1 MALEQ
6 LRSGKYDDETREWIV
21 RIFETRA
28 ADPYWET
35 VVERFRAAPAESRER
50 SGLAVT
56 SKYIDDPVLGR
67 ESEAI
72 TKRWS
77 CGRG

>member
-1 MALEQ
+1 VALEQ

-35 VVERFRAAPAESRER
+35 VVEMFRAAPAESRDR
-50 SGLAVT
+50 SGLAVSSQHVRGPGT
-56 SKYIDDPVLGR
+56 SRK
-67 ESEAI
+67 
-72 TKRWS
+72 
-77 CGRG
+77 